1 MFSLF
6 KYLRGYRRELIL
18 GPFFKLVEAVF
29 ELIIPLVMSD
39 IIDTGVKNGDSSY
52 VWRMGWL
59 MVLLAAVGL
68 CSALICQFFAAR
80 ASQGFGTVL
89 RNEMFARIHRMSQ
102 TEIDAFGVPS
112 LITRATN
119 DVTQLQQAVAMLI
132 RLAIRAP
139 FLVIGATVM
148 ALIIDP
154 QMALIFVVASIIIA
168 VVLYLIMS
176 RSVPFYRVVQKLLDT
191 VSLKTREALSGVRV
205 IRAFSKQAE
214 EKQQFEMDTNELART
229 QKRVGRIS
237 ALLNPAT
244 YLIVN
249 VAIIF
254 ILYFG
259 GYNVDSGHLEQ
270 GQIFALVQ
278 YMTQIMLALVVL
290 ANLVILFTRA
300 NTSAARVKAVLDV
313 EPSIAD
319 GPGVDVFEKGVPA
332 VQFEDVCFAYGD
344 HHGNAEKYALK
355 NISLKFEKGQTIG
368 IIGGTGSGKTTLVD
382 LIARFTD
389 ATEGR
394 VLVNGRDVRE
404 YRLPALR
411 AMIGIVSQNTTLF
424 SGTIL
429 ENMRWADPGATP
441 EEIMR
446 ALEVAQAGFVFDSP
460 EGLNRRLSQ
469 GGRNLSG
476 GQRQRLTIARAL
488 VGDPKILIL
497 DDSSSALDFATD
509 AALRAALQSYG
520 QGRTIIMVSQ
530 RASTLRN
537 ADQIVVMDDG
547 EVAGVGTH
555 DELFETNDV
564 YREICLSQ
572 LSAEEAIAS

>member
-6 KYLRGYRRELIL
+6 KYLRGYRKELIL
-18 GPFFKLVEAVF
+18 GPLFKLIEAVF
-29 ELIIPLVMSD
+29 ELIIPLVMAA
-39 IIDTGVKNGDSSY
+39 IIDTGVKNHDADY

-59 MVLLAAVGL
+59 MVLLAATGL
-68 CSALICQFFAAR
+68 ASALVCQYFASR

-89 RNEMFARIHRMSQ
+89 RSNMFAKIHRMSQ
-102 TEIDAFGVPS
+102 SEIDRFGVPS
-112 LITRATN
+112 LITRVTN

-139 FLVIGATVM
+139 FLVIGATIM

-154 QMALIFVVASIIIA
+154 YMALIFVVASALIA
-168 VVLYLIMS
+168 LVLYAIMS
-176 RSVPFYRVVQKLLDT
+176 RSVPFYRVVQKLLDN
-191 VSLKTREALSGVRV
+191 VSLRTREALSGTRV
-205 IRAFSKQAE
+205 IRAFSKQETE
-214 EKQQFEMDTNELART
+214 EEEFRQGTEELCAT
-229 QKRVGRIS
+229 QVRVGKIS

-249 VAIIF
+249 IGIIF
-254 ILYFG
+254 IIWLG
-259 GYNVDSGHLEQ
+259 GFNVDSGRLEQ

-278 YMTQIMLALVVL
+278 YMTQIMLALVVV
-290 ANLVILFTRA
+290 ANLIVLFTRA
-300 NTSAARVKAVLDV
+300 NASAARVKAVLDV
-313 EPSIAD
+313 EPAITD
-319 GPGVDVFEKGVPA
+319 GPGVPVFEEGTPA
-332 VQFEDVCFAYGD
+332 VQFRDVCFAYND
-344 HHGNAEKYALK
+344 SSGNAEKYALR
-355 NISLKFEKGQTIG
+355 NISLKFEKGQVIG

-389 ATEGR
+389 ATEGE
-394 VLVNGRDVRE
+394 VLVNGRNVRD
-404 YRLPALR
+404 YKVSALR

-424 SGTIL
+424 SGTIR
-429 ENMRWADPGATP
+429 ENMLWGDPKATDAD
-441 EEIMR
+441 ILR
-446 ALEVAQAGFVFDSP
+446 ALKVAQADFVFDRP
-460 EGLNRRLSQ
+460 EGLNRRIEQ

-509 AALRAALQSYG
+509 AALRAALASYG
-520 QGRTIIMVSQ
+520 DGRTIIMVSQ
-530 RASTLRN
+530 RASTLRT

-547 EVAGVGTH
+547 QVAGVGTH
-555 DELFETNDV
+555 EELFESNNV

-572 LSAEEAIAS
+572 LSGEEAA

>member
-29 ELIIPLVMSD
+29 ELVIPLVMSD
-39 IIDTGVKNGDSSY
+39 IIDTGVKNADASY

-59 MVLLAAVGL
+59 MVLLAAIGL
-68 CSALICQFFAAR
+68 GSALVCQYFAAR

-89 RNEMFARIHRMSQ
+89 RNEMFSRIHRMSQ
-102 TEIDAFGVPS
+102 TEIDRFGVPS

-154 QMALIFVVASIIIA
+154 QMALIFVAASVVIA
-168 VVLYLIMS
+168 FVLYFIMS
-176 RSVPFYRVVQKLLDT
+176 RSVPFYRVVQKLLDN

-205 IRAFSKQAE
+205 IRAFSKQAR
-214 EKQQFEMDTNELART
+214 EKSEFDESTSELAQT
-229 QKRVGRIS
+229 QKRVGRVS

-249 VAIIF
+249 IAIIF

-259 GYNVDSGHLEQ
+259 GHNVDTGHLEQ

-278 YMTQIMLALVVL
+278 YMTQIMLALVVV

-300 NTSAARVKAVLDV
+300 NTSAARVKAVLDM
-313 EPSIAD
+313 EPSITD
-319 GPGVDVFEKGVPA
+319 GEGVDVFEEGTPA
-332 VQFEDVCFAYGD
+332 VEFRDVCYAYGD

-355 NISLKFEKGQTIG
+355 NISLKFEKGQMIG

-389 ATEGR
+389 ATEGE
-394 VLVNGRDVRE
+394 VLVNGRNVRE
-404 YRLPALR
+404 YKLTALR

-424 SGTIL
+424 TGTIL
-429 ENMRWADPGATP
+429 QNMRWADPNATN
-441 EEIMR
+441 EEITK
-446 ALEVAQAGFVFDSP
+446 ALEIAQAGFVFDSP
-460 EGLNRRLSQ
+460 EGLDRRLEQ

-488 VGDPKILIL
+488 VGDPRILIL

-509 AALRAALQSYG
+509 AALRAALSQYG
-520 QGRTIIMVSQ
+520 KGRTIIMVSQ
-530 RASTLRN
+530 RASTLRS

-555 DELFETNDV
+555 DALFETNNV

-572 LSAEEAIAS
+572 LSGEEGLAS

>member
-6 KYLRGYRRELIL
+6 KYLRGYRKELIL

-29 ELIIPLVMSD
+29 ELIIPLVMAQ
-39 IIDTGVKNGDSSY
+39 IIDVGVKNADEAY
-52 VWRMGWL
+52 VWRMGWF

-68 CSALICQFFAAR
+68 CSALVCQYFASR

-89 RNEMFARIHRMSQ
+89 RNEMFRKIHKMSQ
-102 TEIDAFGVPS
+102 TEINQFGVPS
-112 LITRATN
+112 LITRVTN

-154 QMALIFVVASIIIA
+154 QMALIFVVASVVIA
-168 VVLYLIMS
+168 AVLYFIMS
-176 RSVPFYRVVQKLLDT
+176 RSVPFYRIVQKLLDN
-191 VSLKTREALSGVRV
+191 VSLRTREALSGVRV
-205 IRAFSKQAE
+205 IRAFSKQKTE
-214 EKQQFEMDTNELART
+214 EKEFDDGTRELSET
-229 QKRVGRIS
+229 QMRVGRIS

-249 VAIIF
+249 IAIIC
-254 ILYFG
+254 IIYFG
-259 GYNVDSGHLEQ
+259 GFNVDAGRLEQ

-278 YMTQIMLALVVL
+278 YMTQIMLALVVV

-313 EPSIAD
+313 SPSITD
-319 GPGVDVFEKGVPA
+319 GPGVDIFEEGTPA
-332 VQFEDVCFAYGD
+332 VQFENVCFAYGD
-344 HHGNAEKYALK
+344 HAGNAEKYALR

-382 LIARFTD
+382 LIARFAD
-389 ATEGR
+389 ATEGD
-394 VLVNGRDVRE
+394 VLVNGRNVRE
-404 YRLPALR
+404 YKLPALR
-411 AMIGIVSQNTTLF
+411 AMIGIVSQNTNLF

-429 ENMRWADPGATP
+429 ENMLWADPNASMDD
-441 EEIMR
+441 IRR
-446 ALEVAQAGFVFDSP
+446 ALEIAQATFVFDNP
-460 EGLNRRLSQ
+460 EGLERRVEQ

-476 GQRQRLTIARAL
+476 GQRQRLAIARAL

-509 AALRAALQSYG
+509 AALRAALAQYAE
-520 QGRTIIMVSQ
+520 GRTIIMVSQ
-530 RASTLRN
+530 RASTLRD

-547 EVAGVGTH
+547 QVAGVGTH
-555 DELFETNDV
+555 EALFESNNV

-572 LSAEEAIAS
+572 LSGQEAA